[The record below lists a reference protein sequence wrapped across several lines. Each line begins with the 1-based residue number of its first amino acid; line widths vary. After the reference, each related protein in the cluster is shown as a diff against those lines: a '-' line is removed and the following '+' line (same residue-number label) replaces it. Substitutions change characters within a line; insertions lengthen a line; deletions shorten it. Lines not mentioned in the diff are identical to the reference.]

1 MYLTIAWGRLMNNQL
16 RNGQVIGIMCISLY
30 HASRIMVCGEA
41 DGDINCGME
50 ILIVEP
56 ALKDHHG

>member
-1 MYLTIAWGRLMNNQL
+1 MHFCFVNNGL
-16 RNGQVIGIMCISLY
+16 GAVVIPVCISLY

-50 ILIVEP
+50 Y
-56 ALKDHHG
+56 

>member
-1 MYLTIAWGRLMNNQL
+1 MHFCFVNNGL
-16 RNGQVIGIMCISLY
+16 GAVVIPVCISLY